1 MVRKF
6 PNMRI
11 TVDSPTFPAPLR
23 RRSRQTLNSI
33 EETASPTKQTFL
45 LSPSPTSTTFCTDSP
60 ILRSSLVIPT
70 PYTRISAFS
79 IPTSTA
85 GAYPT
90 PRFYSPN
97 LDSQSYYRASSYANW
112 SMDPTLVE
120 GMPTPQLVVTNMSD
134 ILPDDMDL
142 YLDERS
148 QTVRWSVSVAED
160 QQQQDPA
167 SEEEVELGPE
177 MPTTY
182 YPISSKSR
190 GLPGDE
196 YRTLKKAQEKAEL
209 NEHFAQPSLPT
220 RTISKSAYQQLDLS
234 KDRRSQISEVKNAT
248 RRALGSSFDFTD
260 EGYEHSQ
267 RASATSSRD
276 SIGKYEI
283 RDSPQRYIDE
293 FNKKWVEDDLKHE
306 ATQYAADRDGSGSWR
321 AHEIMY
327 GDIKSLPSR
336 DTASGHVAQNGPNRR
351 IDSVVEEAPR
361 PQLVSKWSMSTIDL
375 DEEPKKRSL
384 FGRRS

>member
-70 PYTRISAFS
+70 PYTRILAFS

-177 MPTTY
+177 VRRDLSVIRDEDFPY
-182 YPISSKSR
+182 YP
-190 GLPGDE
+190 LPSF
-196 YRTLKKAQEKAEL
+196 L
-209 NEHFAQPSLPT
+209 LP
-220 RTISKSAYQQLDLS
+220 A
-234 KDRRSQISEVKNAT
+234 
-248 RRALGSSFDFTD
+248 RRADV
-260 EGYEHSQ
+260 
-267 RASATSSRD
+267 A
-276 SIGKYEI
+276 GK
-283 RDSPQRYIDE
+283 
-293 FNKKWVEDDLKHE
+293 
-306 ATQYAADRDGSGSWR
+306 
-321 AHEIMY
+321 
-327 GDIKSLPSR
+327 
-336 DTASGHVAQNGPNRR
+336 
-351 IDSVVEEAPR
+351 EEAEIAGKR
-361 PQLVSKWSMSTIDL
+361 AV
-375 DEEPKKRSL
+375 KKNGFRAFL
-384 FGRRS
+384 RNVFGKKGGRKH